1 MYFVEC
7 PSVICLNLFD
17 VFLMVLG
24 KTMMVSHGFGEKS
37 LNLIVILIASEQ
49 GCRLLP

>member
-24 KTMMVSHGFGEKS
+24 KTMMVSHGLGGKKPQPKCHS
-37 LNLIVILIASEQ
+37 HSVRA
-49 GCRLLP
+49 RV